1 MSAHPRK
8 DIQSAIS
15 TVLPEIVAIRHHL
28 HRNPEI
34 SDHEEKTSAY
44 VAEMLRSF
52 GLEEIQT
59 GVGGYG
65 VIANLHGTAPKQQ
78 ERVIAIRAD
87 MDALPIQE
95 ESDVAYRSV
104 VPGVMHACG
113 HDGHTSTLLGT
124 VAVLS
129 KLRERISGS
138 VRFVFQPAEETV
150 GGAARMVDAGALDG
164 VEAILALHGWPGL
177 APGQIGVRSGAMMAS
192 SDTFDIVLKGK
203 GVHAAMPQGGVD
215 PVMVAAQLVI
225 ALQTLSS
232 REIAPTDPV
241 VVTISQI
248 HTGTAY
254 NVIPEIATL
263 KGTVRCLSR
272 KVRAD
277 MPEKMERIIR
287 GICDAFRAE
296 YSFRYKHGV
305 GVTVNDGAVTEMV
318 SGVGRRLLGAENV
331 VELEVPSMGAEDFSV
346 YLEHIPGAMFRLGV
360 GANKPNLHNPSY
372 DFGDEAIPVGME
384 LFAESV
390 LEFFAR

>member
-1 MSAHPRK
+1 MSVHHRK

-52 GLEEIQT
+52 GMEDIQT
-59 GVGGYG
+59 NVGGYG
-65 VIANLHGTAPKQQ
+65 IIANLHGTAPKQQ
-78 ERVIAIRAD
+78 GRTIAIRAD

-95 ESDVAYRSV
+95 ESDLPYRST

-129 KLRERISGS
+129 KLREQISGT

-150 GGAARMVDAGALDG
+150 GGAARMVDAGALEG
-164 VEAILALHGWPGL
+164 VESIIALHGWPGL
-177 APGQIGVRSGAMMAS
+177 KPGQIGVRSGAMMAS
-192 SDTFDIVLKGK
+192 SDTFDIVIKGK

-215 PVMVAAQLVI
+215 PVFVGAHLVL
-225 ALQTLSS
+225 ALQSLSS

-272 KVRAD
+272 KVREE

-296 YSFRYKHGV
+296 YSFRYRHGV
-305 GVTVNDGAVTEMV
+305 GVTVNDGTVTEMITNI
-318 SGVGRRLLGAENV
+318 GNRLLGSENV

-346 YLEHIPGAMFRLGV
+346 YLEHIPGMMFRLGV

-372 DFGDEAIPVGME
+372 DFGDEAIPVGIEM
-384 LFAESV
+384 FAESV
-390 LEFFAR
+390 LEFFGR